1 MRYIGPRKSWLGG
14 GVLGGLALAVSSAGY
29 GQDPWLGPGA
39 GRKTAEELVAVRTVA
54 DVSSIAPGRT
64 FHLAVI
70 FDIEPQWHMYWKNP
84 GEGAPPP
91 TIAIEVPKGFEVGE
105 VRWPRPLVVESPIGP
120 TYVYENQAALF
131 VPITAPDDLMD
142 GSATIRTEI
151 RWAVCK
157 AVCLLGRGRWSVDVR
172 TVSADSQT
180 DPLLV
185 AAPDPVLT
193 RLKKRLPAPLTKAAG
208 GSAEFDGTMLT
219 ITGPAMGRAALTFFP
234 GAAPGVSYGD
244 PTVTIEAD
252 RFRVEVA
259 VQINRRN
266 TLGKRVV
273 LSGLVALGPEDD
285 DPSYDFEVDLSDDD
299 RPPSRF
305 HRDRGQGKSSGM
317 LDSNGG

>member
-14 GVLGGLALAVSSAGY
+14 GVLGGVVLAAGSAAY
-29 GQDPWLGPGA
+29 GQEPLGLGA
-39 GRKTAEELVAVRTVA
+39 GRKTAEELVTVRTVA
-54 DVSSIAPGRT
+54 DVVSIAPGQT

-91 TIAIEVPKGFEVGE
+91 ALTIEVPKGFEVGE
-105 VRWPRPLVVESPIGP
+105 VRWPRPIAVQSPIGP

-142 GSATIRTEI
+142 GTATIRTDI

-172 TVSADSQT
+172 TVSGGSQT
-180 DPLLV
+180 DPV
-185 AAPDPVLT
+185 PVPAPDPVLT
-193 RLKKRLPAPLTKAAG
+193 RLKKRLPAPLAKAAG

-219 ITGPAMGRAALTFFP
+219 ITGPATGRAVLTFFP
-234 GAAPGVSYGD
+234 GATPGVSYGD

-259 VQINRRN
+259 VRINRRN

-273 LSGLVALGPEDD
+273 LSGLIALGPVDD
-285 DPSYDFEVDLSDDD
+285 DPSYDFEVELPNDD
-299 RPPSRF
+299 RPQDFSISRP
-305 HRDRGQGKSSGM
+305 KKK
-317 LDSNGG
+317 

>member
-1 MRYIGPRKSWLGG
+1 MRYIGSRKIWLGG
-14 GVLGGLALAVSSAGY
+14 GVLGGLALAVSSAAY
-29 GQDPWLGPGA
+29 GQDPLGQGA
-39 GRKTAEELVAVRTVA
+39 GRKTAEELVAVRTVV
-54 DVSSIAPGRT
+54 DVATIARGQT

-91 TIAIEVPKGFEVGE
+91 ALTIEVPKGFEVGD
-105 VRWPRPLVVESPIGP
+105 VRWPRPIVVQSPIGP

-142 GSATIRTEI
+142 GSVTIQTEI

-172 TVSADSQT
+172 TIGAGSQADPVPVSA
-180 DPLLV
+180 
-185 AAPDPVLT
+185 ADPVLAK
-193 RLKKRLPAPLTKAAG
+193 LKKRLPEPLAKAAG
-208 GSAEFDGTMLT
+208 GSADFDGTMLT
-219 ITGPAMGRAALTFFP
+219 ITGPAMGRAVLTFFP

-244 PTVTIEAD
+244 PHVTIEAD

-273 LSGLVALGPEDD
+273 LSGLVALGPEGD
-285 DPSYDFEVDLSDDD
+285 DPSYDFKVDLSNND
-299 RPPSRF
+299 RLPSRF
-305 HRDRGQGKSSGM
+305 HRDRGQRKNSGI

>member
-1 MRYIGPRKSWLGG
+1 MRYIGSRKRWLGG
-14 GVLGGLALAVSSAGY
+14 GVLGGLVFAVSSAAY
-29 GQDPWLGPGA
+29 GQYPSGQGA

-54 DVSSIAPGRT
+54 DVSSIAPGET

-91 TIAIEVPKGFEVGE
+91 NLAIEVPKGFEVGE
-105 VRWPRPLVVESPIGP
+105 VRWPRPIVVESPIGP

-131 VPITAPDDLMD
+131 VPITAPDDLGD
-142 GSATIRTEI
+142 GSVTIRTDI

-157 AVCLLGRGRWSVDVR
+157 SVCLLGRGRWSVDVR
-172 TVSADSQT
+172 TISADSQA
-180 DPLLV
+180 DSVPDSV
-185 AAPDPVLT
+185 PDPVLT
-193 RLKKRLPAPLTKAAG
+193 RLKKRLPAPLAKAAG

-219 ITGPAMGRAALTFFP
+219 ITGPAMGREALTFFP
-234 GAAPGVSYGD
+234 GATPGVSYGD
-244 PTVTIEAD
+244 PHVTIEAD
-252 RFRVEVA
+252 SFRVEIA

-285 DPSYDFEVDLSDDD
+285 DPSYDFEFDLSNDD
-299 RPPSRF
+299 RPPSR
-305 HRDRGQGKSSGM
+305 SI
-317 LDSNGG
+317 GGSRPKTK

>member
-14 GVLGGLALAVSSAGY
+14 GVLGGLALAVGSAAY
-29 GQDPWLGPGA
+29 GQDPLGQGA
-39 GRKTAEELVAVRTVA
+39 GHKTAEELVKVRTVA
-54 DVSSIAPGRT
+54 DVASIAPGQT

-91 TIAIEVPKGFEVGE
+91 VLAIEVPKGFEVGE
-105 VRWPRPLVVESPIGP
+105 VRWPRPIVVQSPIGP

-172 TVSADSQT
+172 TVSVASET
-180 DPLLV
+180 DPV
-185 AAPDPVLT
+185 AVSAPDPVLA
-193 RLKKRLPAPLTKAAG
+193 RLKKRLPAPLAKAAG
-208 GSAEFDGTMLT
+208 GSADFDGTMLT
-219 ITGPAMGRAALTFFP
+219 ITGPAMGREALTFFP
-234 GAAPGVSYGD
+234 GATSGVSYGD
-244 PTVTIEAD
+244 PDVTIEAD

-259 VQINRRN
+259 VELNRRN
-266 TLGKRVV
+266 TLGKPVV

-285 DPSYDFEVDLSDDD
+285 DPSYDFKVDLSNDD
-299 RPPSRF
+299 RPQSRF
-305 HRDRGQGKSSGM
+305 HRDRGQRKSSGM
-317 LDSNGG
+317 LDSNGA

>member
-1 MRYIGPRKSWLGG
+1 MRYTGSRKSWLGG
-14 GVLGGLALAVSSAGY
+14 GVLGGLVLAASSAAY
-29 GQDPWLGPGA
+29 GQDPLGQGA
-39 GRKTAEELVAVRTVA
+39 GRKTAEELVAVRTVV
-54 DVSSIAPGRT
+54 DVASIAPGQT

-70 FDIEPQWHMYWKNP
+70 FDIEPQWHIYWKNP

-91 TIAIEVPKGFEVGE
+91 TLAIEVPKGFEVGE
-105 VRWPRPLVVESPIGP
+105 VRWPRPIVVQSPIGP

-142 GSATIRTEI
+142 GSATIRADI

-180 DPLLV
+180 DPV
-185 AAPDPVLT
+185 PVSAADPVLA
-193 RLKKRLPAPLTKAAG
+193 RLKKRLPAPLAKAAG
-208 GSAEFDGTMLT
+208 GSADFDGTMLT
-219 ITGPAMGRAALTFFP
+219 ITGPAMGRETLTFFP

-266 TLGKRVV
+266 TLGQRVV

-285 DPSYDFEVDLSDDD
+285 NPSYDFRVDLSNDD
-299 RPPSRF
+299 RPESRF
-305 HRDRGQGKSSGM
+305 HRDRGQRKSSGM
-317 LDSNGG
+317 LDSNGA

>member
-1 MRYIGPRKSWLGG
+1 MPEILAEETAVRYIGSRKSWLGG
-14 GVLGGLALAVSSAGY
+14 GGLGGLALAVGSAAY
-29 GQDPWLGPGA
+29 GQDPSLGPGA

-54 DVSSIAPGRT
+54 DVASIAPGQT

-91 TIAIEVPKGFEVGE
+91 TLAIEVPKGFEVGE
-105 VRWPRPLVVESPIGP
+105 VRWPRPIAVESPIGP

-142 GSATIRTEI
+142 GSATIRADI

-157 AVCLLGRGRWSVDVR
+157 AVCLLGRGRRSVDLR
-172 TVSADSQT
+172 TVSADSQS
-180 DPLLV
+180 DPV
-185 AAPDPVLT
+185 PVSAPDPVLA
-193 RLKKRLPAPLTKAAG
+193 RLKKRLPKPLAKAAS
-208 GSAEFDGTMLT
+208 GSADFDGTMLT
-219 ITGPAMGRAALTFFP
+219 ITGPAMGREVLTFFP
-234 GAAPGVSYGD
+234 GATPGVSYGD

-273 LSGLVALGPEDD
+273 LSGLVALGPEND
-285 DPSYDFEVDLSDDD
+285 DPSYDFEVELSNDDHPQD
-299 RPPSRF
+299 FSISRP
-305 HRDRGQGKSSGM
+305 KKK
-317 LDSNGG
+317 

>member
-1 MRYIGPRKSWLGG
+1 MGDIGPRKSWLGG
-14 GVLGGLALAVSSAGY
+14 GVLGGLVLAAGSAAD
-29 GQDPWLGPGA
+29 GQDPLGQGA
-39 GRKTAEELVAVRTVA
+39 GHKTAEELVKVRTVA
-54 DVSSIAPGRT
+54 DVASIAPGQT

-91 TIAIEVPKGFEVGE
+91 ALAIEVPKGFEVGE
-105 VRWPRPLVVESPIGP
+105 VRWPRPIVVQSPIGP

-142 GSATIRTEI
+142 GSTTIRTEI

-172 TVSADSQT
+172 TVSGAPET
-180 DPLLV
+180 DPEPV
-185 AAPDPVLT
+185 SAPDPVLT
-193 RLKKRLPAPLTKAAG
+193 RLKKRLPEPLAKAAG
-208 GSAEFDGTMLT
+208 GSADFDGTILT
-219 ITGPAMGRAALTFFP
+219 ITGPAMGREALTFFP
-234 GAAPGVSYGD
+234 GATPGVSYGD
-244 PTVTIEAD
+244 PDVTIEAD

-266 TLGKRVV
+266 TLGKPVV

-285 DPSYDFEVDLSDDD
+285 DPSYDFKVELSNDG
-299 RPPSRF
+299 RPQDFSNSRP
-305 HRDRGQGKSSGM
+305 KKK
-317 LDSNGG
+317 